1 MSVKVF
7 ISIFSDAVKKSLSQP
22 FQKLYYQNSK
32 KFQLFEIFFTSS

>member
-7 ISIFSDAVKKSLSQP
+7 ISIFSDDVKKSFSQP
-22 FQKLYYQNSK
+22 FQKLYYQKPK